1 MNIADQHLASQTK
14 ESLIRVLA
22 NCDRLHREA
31 KGTVENITGEMVADI
46 LLDAAISTGKSP
58 VDAVLMVATAN
69 PWDLAVCVQ
78 QYLLDMT
85 EEYGVDAGNGFRDL
99 DMSKV
104 PN

>member
-1 MNIADQHLASQTK
+1 MSIADQHLDSQTK

-22 NCDRLHREA
+22 HSDRLHREA
-31 KGTVENITGEMVADI
+31 KGAVENITGEMIADI
-46 LLDAAISTGKSP
+46 LLEAAISTGKTP
-58 VDAVLMVATAN
+58 ADAVLMVATAN

-85 EEYGVDAGNGFRDL
+85 EEYGVDTGNGFRDL
-99 DMSKV
+99 DLSKV